1 MSKFPSAPES
11 LRTELRQAALVIA
24 VLLILALL
32 AWLPK
37 A

>member
-1 MSKFPSAPES
+1 MFKLPSAPPS
-11 LRTELRQAALVIA
+11 LRSELRQAALVIA
-24 VLLILALL
+24 MLLILVVV

>member
-1 MSKFPSAPES
+1 MSKSPSAPPS
-11 LRTELRQAALVIA
+11 LRSELRQAALVIGM
-24 VLLILALL
+24 LLILALV